1 MATCLGPQSKQK
13 NISAEAARQVRM
25 SGKNRFPSV
34 ICSELP
40 SCAIAI
46 ISICRLLGSNGDF
59 ILSDYKHAS
68 PHNSGLPVTWAQ
80 FPEALDVESALAIGL
95 RHGKEECM
103 KNGRAILFALTIFV
117 LSAATELYTSDNAG
131 IEPSRDSIIRIVTQI
146 KRADYEGDRPTLK
159 RLHDELTP
167 IPEDNKLASRVLYWR
182 GFALWRRAI
191 NGFNESP
198 TPTDL
203 EGDLTQAVTDFKN
216 AIARDPA
223 FIEPKIGAGSSLGYL
238 MYLNKKDAS
247 RVQELLQQ
255 SSPLLKEAM
264 ATAPD
269 NPRLLWVL
277 GPIRWSSPPERG
289 GGQDKAFEIYNK
301 GLEAVRNQKHGV
313 IDPLEPSW
321 GEPELLMSLAW
332 SNLNRTTPD
341 LKAADQYAQAAL
353 KLVPYWH
360 YVRNILMQQ
369 IQAAQAKAALPG
381 ADSALAQAQNQP
393 NAKPLQYFFVLLNRP
408 ANAPQLSKE
417 AGEKLQEEHM
427 ANIRKMTA
435 EHKLVIAG
443 PFMDD
448 TVLRGIF
455 VFQADSAAQ
464 VQEWANSDPAVK
476 AGRLSAEVHGPWL
489 IELSA
494 IHNPSEPAGLEQ
506 YTLVLMKRGDHWNP
520 NAPEFMDV
528 MKQHHAF
535 VQRMTDQGSLA
546 IAGPLPFTDQGELRG
561 VAIFRVGA
569 EQTARLTQDDPIVKA
584 GLLKAEVHPWGT
596 AKGVLAPGQ
605 PMQ

>member
-1 MATCLGPQSKQK
+1 MG
-13 NISAEAARQVRM
+13 AR
-25 SGKNRFPSV
+25 K
-34 ICSELP
+34 
-40 SCAIAI
+40 
-46 ISICRLLGSNGDF
+46 
-59 ILSDYKHAS
+59 
-68 PHNSGLPVTWAQ
+68 
-80 FPEALDVESALAIGL
+80 
-95 RHGKEECM
+95 
-103 KNGRAILFALTIFV
+103 GRALLFAVTIFV
-117 LSAATELYTSDNAG
+117 LSVAAHELYAADKTSL
-131 IEPSRDSIIRIVTQI
+131 ELSRDSVIHIVTQI
-146 KRADYEGDRPTLK
+146 QRADYEGDRPALK

-167 IPEDNKLASRVLYWR
+167 IPEDKKLASQVLYWR

-191 NGFNESP
+191 NGFNETP
-198 TPTDL
+198 TPKDL
-203 EGDLTQAVTDFKN
+203 EEDLTQAVTDFKD

-223 FIEPKIGAGSSLGYL
+223 FVEPKIGAGSSLGYL
-238 MYLNKKDAS
+238 MYLNRKDPT

-289 GGQDKAFEIYNK
+289 GGQDKAFEGYNR
-301 GLEAVRNQKHGV
+301 GLEAVRNQKRDAS
-313 IDPLEPSW
+313 DPLEPSW

-341 LKAADQYAQAAL
+341 LNAAEQDAQAAL
-353 KLVPYWH
+353 KMVPYWH
-360 YVRNILMQQ
+360 YVRDILMPQ
-369 IQAAQAKAALPG
+369 IRAAQAKALLPVAG
-381 ADSALAQAQNQP
+381 SALAQTQNQP
-393 NAKPLQYFFVLLNRP
+393 NAKPAQYFFVLLNRP

-427 ANIRKMTA
+427 ANIRKLGA

-464 VQEWANSDPAVK
+464 VQEWANGDPAIK

-489 IELSA
+489 IEPSA
-494 IHNPSEPAGLEQ
+494 IHDPAEPPGFEQ
-506 YTLVLMKRGDHWNP
+506 YTVVLMKRGDHWNP

-535 VQRMTDQGSLA
+535 VKRMTDQGNMA
-546 IAGPLPFTDQGELRG
+546 IAGPFPFSEQGELRG

-569 EQTARLTQDDPIVKA
+569 EQTAKLTQDDPIVKA
-584 GLLKAEVHPWGT
+584 GLLKAEIHPWGT
-596 AKGVLAPGQ
+596 GKGVLASGQ

>member
-1 MATCLGPQSKQK
+1 MG
-13 NISAEAARQVRM
+13 ARK
-25 SGKNRFPSV
+25 S
-34 ICSELP
+34 
-40 SCAIAI
+40 
-46 ISICRLLGSNGDF
+46 
-59 ILSDYKHAS
+59 
-68 PHNSGLPVTWAQ
+68 
-80 FPEALDVESALAIGL
+80 
-95 RHGKEECM
+95 
-103 KNGRAILFALTIFV
+103 RAFLFVLTIFV
-117 LSAATELYTSDNAG
+117 LSVAAPELYAADKTSL
-131 IEPSRDSIIRIVTQI
+131 EPSRDSIIRIVTQI
-146 KRADYEGDRPTLK
+146 QRADYEGDRPTLK

-167 IPEDNKLASRVLYWR
+167 IPEDNKLASRALYWR

-203 EGDLTQAVTDFKN
+203 EEDLTQAAADFKD

-223 FIEPKIGAGSSLGYL
+223 FVEPKIGTVSCLGYL
-238 MYLNKKDAS
+238 MYLNKKDPT

-255 SSPLLKEAM
+255 LSPLLKEAM
-264 ATAPD
+264 AAAPD

-301 GLEAVRNQKHGV
+301 GLEAVRNQKHDV
-313 IDPLEPSW
+313 DPLEPSW
-321 GEPELLMSLAW
+321 GEPELLMNLAW
-332 SNLNRTTPD
+332 SSLNRTTPD
-341 LKAADQYAQAAL
+341 LNVAEQDAQAAL

-360 YVRNILMQQ
+360 YVRDILVPQ
-369 IQAAQAKAALPG
+369 IRAAQAKALLPVTG
-381 ADSALAQAQNQP
+381 SALAQTQNQP
-393 NAKPLQYFFVLLNRP
+393 NPKTAQYFFVLLNRP
-408 ANAPQLSKE
+408 ANAPQMSKE

-427 ANIRKMTA
+427 ANIRKLGA

-464 VQEWANSDPAVK
+464 VQDWANSDPAIK

-489 IELSA
+489 IDPST
-494 IHNPSEPAGLEQ
+494 IHSPAEPPGFEQ
-506 YTLVLMKRGDHWNP
+506 YTVVLMKSGDHWNP

-535 VQRMTDQGSLA
+535 VKRMTDEGNLA
-546 IAGPLPFTDQGELRG
+546 IAGPFPFSDQGELKG

-569 EQTARLTQDDPIVKA
+569 EQTGKLIQDDPIVKA
-584 GLLKAEVHPWGT
+584 GLLKAEIHPWGT
-596 AKGVLAPGQ
+596 GKGVLAPGQ

>member
-1 MATCLGPQSKQK
+1 M
-13 NISAEAARQVRM
+13 SAR
-25 SGKNRFPSV
+25 
-34 ICSELP
+34 
-40 SCAIAI
+40 
-46 ISICRLLGSNGDF
+46 
-59 ILSDYKHAS
+59 
-68 PHNSGLPVTWAQ
+68 
-80 FPEALDVESALAIGL
+80 
-95 RHGKEECM
+95 
-103 KNGRAILFALTIFV
+103 NGRAFLIALTIFG
-117 LSAATELYTSDNAG
+117 LSVATEFYAG
-131 IEPSRDSIIRIVTQI
+131 DKTGPEPSRDSIIRIVTQI
-146 KRADYEGDRPTLK
+146 QRADYEGDCPTLR

-203 EGDLTQAVTDFKN
+203 EGDLTQAVTDFKD

-223 FIEPKIGAGSSLGYL
+223 FVEPKIGAGSGLGYL
-238 MYLNKKDAS
+238 MYLHRKDTTV
-247 RVQELLQQ
+247 VQELLAQ

-301 GLEAVRNQKHGV
+301 GLEAVRHQKPGV
-313 IDPLEPSW
+313 VDPLEPSW
-321 GEPELLMSLAW
+321 GEPELLMNLAW

-341 LKAADQYAQAAL
+341 LEAADRYAQAAL

-360 YVRNILMQQ
+360 YVRDILMPQ
-369 IQAAQAKAALPG
+369 IQTAQAKALLPG
-381 ADSALAQAQNQP
+381 AGSGFAQTQNQP
-393 NAKPLQYFFVLLNRP
+393 NAKPAQYFFVLLNRP
-408 ANAPQLSKE
+408 GDAPQLSKE

-427 ANIRKMTA
+427 ANIRKLGA

-455 VFQADSAAQ
+455 VFQADSMAQ
-464 VQEWANSDPAVK
+464 AQQWAGGDPAVK

-489 IELSA
+489 IEPSA
-494 IHNPSEPAGLEQ
+494 IHDPAEPPGFEQ

-520 NAPEFMDV
+520 NAPGFMEV
-528 MKQHHAF
+528 MKQHSSF
-535 VQRMTDQGSLA
+535 VKQMMDQGNLA
-546 IAGPLPFTDQGELRG
+546 IAGTFPFSDQGELRE

-569 EQTARLTQDDPIVKA
+569 DETAKLTRDNPAVKA
-584 GLLKAEVHPWGT
+584 GLLKTEIHPWGT
-596 AKGVLAPGQ
+596 GKGVLASGQ
-605 PMQ
+605 PMP